1 LRIHDG
7 SFNPFSSFSHMSESE
22 LALAQ
27 KPKPRHVFFIAGTD
41 TDVGKTVVS
50 CTLLARARLLGLSA
64 FGVKPITAGCH
75 TEIINDKKILV
86 SDDAARMSE
95 QASVQLDPMLLA
107 PIRLPLPISPHLAA
121 ADAGVTLRA
130 ERVVGQVR
138 AALSTRAD
146 FVVVEGA
153 GGWRVPIN
161 ARETVADIARLLQKP
176 VILVV
181 RIRLGCLNH
190 ALLSAEAIRRDG
202 LILAGWVATV
212 LDAEQSPDAIH
223 AQCVS
228 LAERL
233 HAPCLGVLP
242 FQATL
247 NIDELATQIRLPH
260 EVNVDA

>member
-1 LRIHDG
+1 
-7 SFNPFSSFSHMSESE
+7 MSESAPE
-22 LALAQ
+22 SIQ
-27 KPKPRHVFFIAGTD
+27 KPKLRQVFFITGTD
-41 TDVGKTVVS
+41 TEVGKTVVS
-50 CTLLARARLLGLSA
+50 CTLLARARLLELSA

-75 TEIINDKKILV
+75 PEVVNGKEVLV

-95 QASVQLDPMLLA
+95 QASVVLDPMLLA

-121 ADAGVTLRA
+121 ADVGVTLRA
-130 ERVVGQVR
+130 ERVVGQIR

-161 ARETVADIARLLQKP
+161 ARETLADIARLLQKP

-190 ALLSAEAIRRDG
+190 ALLTAEAIRRDG
-202 LILAGWVATV
+202 LSIAGWVATI
-212 LDAEQSPDAIH
+212 LDTEQSESAID
-223 AQCVS
+223 AQCTS

-233 HAPCLGVLP
+233 NVPCLGVLP
-242 FQATL
+242 FQEKL
-247 NIDELATQIRLPH
+247 DVNELATRIRLPH
-260 EVNVDA
+260 EINASV

>member
-1 LRIHDG
+1 MAD
-7 SFNPFSSFSHMSESE
+7 SFHSHTAPSMSESI
-22 LALAQ
+22 LAVNQ
-27 KPKPRHVFFIAGTD
+27 TVKPRYFFFIAGTD

-64 FGVKPITAGCH
+64 FGVKPITAGCQ
-75 TEIINDKKILV
+75 TQILNDKAELV
-86 SDDAARMSE
+86 SDDAERMNE
-95 QASVQLDPMLLA
+95 QASIKLDPMLLA

-146 FVVVEGA
+146 LVLVEGA

-161 ARETVADIARLLQKP
+161 ARETVADIARILQKP

-212 LDAEQSPDAIH
+212 LDAEQSSDAIH
-223 AQCVS
+223 AQCTS
-228 LAERL
+228 LIERL
-233 HAPCLGVLP
+233 HSPCLGILP
-242 FQATL
+242 FQAVL
-247 NIDELATQIRLPH
+247 DIEALATQIRLPH
-260 EVNVDA
+260 EVHSAT